1 MVLIWLIDQIFQ
13 EYFLSDES
21 NITSTFNETYEIGE
35 NRSIR
40 LLCSVDGNPLSNIT
54 WIFLKKN
61 ETVERNYMSN
71 NSVLEISS
79 AKCEQ
84 HGKYRVSATNEI
96 GTASKTTAI
105 TVKCKFISIKIHTSI
120 SNNCMKGRDEKK
132 VFRHEKYLLGG
143 IVDIWLDNIDTFFF
157 VSITEV

>member
-1 MVLIWLIDQIFQ
+1 MVLIWRIDRISQ

-21 NITSTFNETYEIGE
+21 YITSTFNETYEIGE

-40 LLCSVDGNPLSNIT
+40 LVCSVDGNPLSNIT

-61 ETVERNYMSN
+61 ETVETNYMSN

-84 HGKYRVSATNEI
+84 HGKYRVSAKNEI
-96 GTASKTTAI
+96 GTTSKTTAI
-105 TVKCKFISIKIHTSI
+105 AVKCKFISIIIHTSI
-120 SNNCMKGRDEKK
+120 SNSCMKGRDEKK
-132 VFRHEKYLLGG
+132 MIRHEKYLLGG
-143 IVDIWLDNIDTFFF
+143 IKDICLENIYALVYSFSL
-157 VSITEV
+157 V

>member
-1 MVLIWLIDQIFQ
+1 MVLILRIDRIFQ

-21 NITSTFNETYEIGE
+21 YITSTFNETYEICE

-40 LLCSVDGNPLSNIT
+40 LVCSVDGNPLSNIT

-61 ETVERNYMSN
+61 ETVETNYMSN

-84 HGKYRVSATNEI
+84 HGKYRVSAKNEI
-96 GTASKTTAI
+96 GTTSQTTAI
-105 TVKCKFISIKIHTSI
+105 AVKCKFSSIMIHTFI
-120 SNNCMKGRDEKK
+120 
-132 VFRHEKYLLGG
+132 
-143 IVDIWLDNIDTFFF
+143 
-157 VSITEV
+157 